1 MPFVSTLAQRRAL
14 GDFLRAH
21 RARMQ
26 PSAFGLEAGRRR
38 TPGLRREELAQLCG
52 VSVTWYTWIEQGRD
66 ISVSPAALA
75 RLAMTLRLTAAERA
89 YLFDLAGKHDPVA
102 PAHATDAALPA
113 TLGTAIEAF
122 ALPAYVLDRR
132 WDALC
137 ANGPARDLFC
147 GWLRLSGESNLL
159 RYIFL
164 DPSARHFICDWEDR
178 ARRVLAEFRVDYS
191 RHLEASDMRG
201 LVDDLTHQSP
211 FFARIWAE
219 QTVLPRAGGERRF
232 NHPTL
237 GLVLY
242 EQLSFS
248 LAHQPEL
255 KLVLLVKANG
265 R

>member
-1 MPFVSTLAQRRAL
+1 MSLVSTVAQRRAL

-21 RARMQ
+21 RARLR

-75 RLAMTLRLTAAERA
+75 RLAMALQLAPAERA

-102 PAHATDAALPA
+102 PALAPDAALPA
-113 TLGTAIEAF
+113 TLGAAIEAF

-132 WDALC
+132 WNALC
-137 ANGPARDLFC
+137 ANQPARELFS
-147 GWLRLSGESNLL
+147 GWLCRSGESNLL

-164 DPSARHFICDWEDR
+164 DPSARRFICDWEDR

-191 RHLEASDMRG
+191 RQLEAPDMG
-201 LVDDLTHQSP
+201 SLVDDLTRQSP
-211 FFARIWAE
+211 FFAKFWAE

-232 NHPTL
+232 EHPTL
-237 GLVLY
+237 GPVLY

-265 R
+265 P